1 MGYWNEGLRLGPN
14 PSFFAWFNNFHAIGV
29 QHFCLNKSQLPMT
42 LNVLISLAVVYIIP
56 DILFAYFVAPFMWL
70 YTGLVTLMSFGYSI
84 AEHHRFSIEQK
95 MSDGHQAVTFASS
108 LEDKTPVP
116 VVNGDGASLEHRQG
130 QVEGN
135 SSELYDIAK
144 ANI

>member
-70 YTGLVTLMSFGYSI
+70 YTGMVTLMSFGYSI